1 MSLGKAL
8 GFFPLVTLVSSFV
21 WAPPVLEPKPED
33 APEENAE
40 RDLVTRA
47 VNALSIADISSY
59 APSTWFARAV
69 YCDPTKIKTWTC
81 GGEYFDRFTST
92 SNWILICETRTLAL
106 DACSANPDFQPTLAG
121 GNGANVPYC
130 AL

>member
-21 WAPPVLEPKPED
+21 WVPPVLEPKPED

-92 SNWILICETRTLAL
+92 SLFHKL
-106 DACSANPDFQPTLAG
+106 DSDLRNPNTGPRCLQ
-121 GNGANVPYC
+121 C
-130 AL
+130 